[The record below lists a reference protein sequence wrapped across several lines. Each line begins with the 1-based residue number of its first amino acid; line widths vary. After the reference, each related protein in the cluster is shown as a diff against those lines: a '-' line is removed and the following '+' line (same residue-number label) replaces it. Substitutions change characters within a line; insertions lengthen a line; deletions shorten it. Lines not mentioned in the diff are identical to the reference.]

1 MKILSCNVGYL
12 LDYDGSLAGYASAPH
27 RALVGDERAEGRA
40 IDRLVDVLVDEA
52 PDLVCL
58 LETDRGSIR
67 TATDGQTDRIAARC
81 AERGLDYHARA
92 APKYGADGLLPNA
105 PLLGDLA
112 NGVLTRR
119 PWTTTAHY
127 LETGPKRLVVETRL
141 PDGLS
146 VFGVHLAMSRSTRRR
161 QLEEIAALVADRERA
176 VVCGDFNAY
185 DGLSELDAL
194 TDRAGLVLHDPGETV
209 PPRPLDSLVTD
220 TRTLDL
226 FLTTPGVSAGRC
238 EALPV
243 QVSDHRPIVL
253 ELADG
258 AVGGGASA
266 GTDADAD
273 GSTGPDPSP
282 DREPEPEYT

>member
-1 MKILSCNVGYL
+1 VKILSCNVGYL
-12 LDYDGSLAGYASAPH
+12 LDYDGSLAGYATAPH

-40 IDRLVDVLVDEA
+40 LARLVDVLVDEA

-105 PLLGDLA
+105 PLLGSLA

-119 PWTTTAHY
+119 PWPTTAHY
-127 LETGPKRLVVETRL
+127 LDAGPKRLVVETRL
-141 PDGLS
+141 PGGLS
-146 VFGVHLAMSRSTRRR
+146 VFGVHLGVSRSTRRR
-161 QLEEIAALVADRERA
+161 QLDEIATLVAGRDRA

-185 DGLSELDAL
+185 DGFSELDAL
-194 TDRAGLVLHDPGETV
+194 TDRAGLALHDPGETV
-209 PPRPLDSLVTD
+209 PARPLDSLVTD

-226 FLTTPGVSAGRC
+226 FLTAPDVSVRRC

-243 QVSDHRPIVL
+243 QISDHRPIVL
-253 ELADG
+253 ELADEAVAAG
-258 AVGGGASA
+258 ARA
-266 GTDADAD
+266 GTDTDQ
-273 GSTGPDPSP
+273 GPDPDP
-282 DREPEPEYT
+282 DRDAEPEYT